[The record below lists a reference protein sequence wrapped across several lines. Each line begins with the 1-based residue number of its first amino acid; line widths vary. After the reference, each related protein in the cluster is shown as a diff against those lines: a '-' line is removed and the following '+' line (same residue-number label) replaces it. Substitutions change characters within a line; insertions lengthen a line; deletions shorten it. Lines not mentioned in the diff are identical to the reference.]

1 MLSLTLSSLSYSYCP
16 FFSFFVWVN
25 SLLYPY
31 PPKARR
37 HHSPTMKPTTTTTL
51 LSFLP
56 LFLPVFSTPVS
67 TRNYGNPKLPARLSG
82 SSFGVPGPQTFDYVI
97 IGGGTAG
104 LALASRLSENP
115 NWTVAVVEAGGFY
128 ETDNGNV
135 SQVPLFASIGSD
147 KTAANYN
154 PLVDWGF
161 MTEPQTVGY
170 PF

>member
-1 MLSLTLSSLSYSYCP
+1 
-16 FFSFFVWVN
+16 
-25 SLLYPY
+25 
-31 PPKARR
+31 
-37 HHSPTMKPTTTTTL
+37 MKPTTTTTL
-51 LSFLP
+51 LAFLP
-56 LFLPVFSTPVS
+56 LLLPVFSTPVS
-67 TRNYGNPKLPARLSG
+67 TPYSTNPKPPARLLG
-82 SSFGVPGPQTFDYVI
+82 SSFGVPGPQTFDYI
-97 IGGGTAG
+97 IVGGGTAG
-104 LALASRLSENP
+104 LALASRLSENSK
-115 NWTVAVVEAGGFY
+115 WTVAVVEAGGFY

>member
-1 MLSLTLSSLSYSYCP
+1 
-16 FFSFFVWVN
+16 
-25 SLLYPY
+25 
-31 PPKARR
+31 
-37 HHSPTMKPTTTTTL
+37 MKLIATTTL

-56 LFLPVFSTPVS
+56 LLLPVFSTPVS
-67 TRNYGNPKLPARLSG
+67 NPHYTHSKPPTRLLG
-82 SSFGVPGPQTFDYVI
+82 SSFGVPRPQTFDYVI

-128 ETDNGNV
+128 ETDNGNE

-161 MTEPQTVGY
+161 MTEPQAVGY